1 MSRLVDQQKA
11 APAGKVR
18 IGAALPKE
26 TVKAARSFAGWRG
39 LTLGDVVD
47 AALQEY
53 LRRHLP
59 KAE

>member
-1 MSRLVDQQKA
+1 
-11 APAGKVR
+11 
-18 IGAALPKE
+18 LPKE